1 MLTAV
6 SMMWLILS
14 SASTRVKQSFQAT
27 MRISKSHLVVSL
39 TAVSLHDMT
48 IVTDLDRDHLRSA
61 VLRGNVPTM
70 LAVLLELTADERWVA
85 PRYQPTRSRGMD
97 DNSTGGLP
105 EDVQSEI
112 RSALI
117 DAVERWWTLD
127 EPSRRTLDSSEV
139 ERILNFTCSET
150 VPPDFAPMMAEI
162 VNGPQIKPATTKC
175 DERLHA
181 IVIGA
186 GIAGML
192 PPSSSPALE
201 SLT

>member
-27 MRISKSHLVVSL
+27 MGISRSHLVVSL
-39 TAVSLHDMT
+39 TTVSLHDMT

-117 DAVERWWTLD
+117 DAVERESSTS
-127 EPSRRTLDSSEV
+127 PAARPCRRTSRR
-139 ERILNFTCSET
+139 
-150 VPPDFAPMMAEI
+150 
-162 VNGPQIKPATTKC
+162 
-175 DERLHA
+175 
-181 IVIGA
+181 
-186 GIAGML
+186 
-192 PPSSSPALE
+192 
-201 SLT
+201 

>member
-27 MRISKSHLVVSL
+27 MGISKSHLVVSL

-85 PRYQPTRSRGMD
+85 PRYQPRAVGAWMTTPR
-97 DNSTGGLP
+97 
-105 EDVQSEI
+105 EDF
-112 RSALI
+112 
-117 DAVERWWTLD
+117 
-127 EPSRRTLDSSEV
+127 RRTFSPKS
-139 ERILNFTCSET
+139 
-150 VPPDFAPMMAEI
+150 
-162 VNGPQIKPATTKC
+162 
-175 DERLHA
+175 
-181 IVIGA
+181 GA
-186 GIAGML
+186 R
-192 PPSSSPALE
+192 
-201 SLT
+201 